1 MLRAHNVSDG
11 DGTMALEQS
20 VARHYTHGSLERT
33 ILDALAASGKDP
45 DRLAPADLAPVDEFH
60 IGGRQ
65 ATIDFAAQME
75 IEPGLHLLDVG
86 SGLGGASRFFAHERG
101 CRVTGIDLTE
111 EYVRAAEALAR
122 RVGLADR
129 VSYRHGS
136 ALDLPFAPATFDGA
150 YMLHVG
156 MNIEDKAGLF
166 AGVRRVLRPGGF
178 FGVYDVMRDGG
189 EGELSFPVPWA
200 PSPDTSFVENAATY
214 GRLLESTG
222 FAVRKERSRR
232 GFAIEFFRQMRA
244 QAVQGGGPP
253 PLGLH
258 ILMGASAPQ
267 KAANMMDN
275 LERGLIAPTEIIAR
289 AI

>member
-1 MLRAHNVSDG
+1 
-11 DGTMALEQS
+11 MALEQS
-20 VARHYTHGSLERT
+20 VAEHYTHGSLERA
-33 ILDALAASGKDP
+33 ILGALAAAGKDP
-45 DRLAPADLAPVDEFH
+45 DHLAPADLAPVDEFH

-86 SGLGGASRFFAHERG
+86 SGLGAASRYFAHERG

-136 ALDLPFAPATFDGA
+136 ALDLPFAPGTFDGA

-156 MNIEDKAGLF
+156 MNIEDKARLF
-166 AGVRRVLRPGGF
+166 AEVRRMLRLGGF
-178 FGVYDVMRDGG
+178 FGVYDVMRDG
-189 EGELSFPVPWA
+189 EGDLGFPVPWA
-200 PSPDTSFVENAATY
+200 SSPATSFVENAATY
-214 GRLLESTG
+214 RRLLEGAG
-222 FAVRKERSRR
+222 FAVEKERSRR
-232 GFAIEFFRQMRA
+232 GFAIEFFRQVRA
-244 QAVQGGGPP
+244 QAAEVGGPP